1 MNATSHDINAA
12 TEEDLNNDL
21 QSTET
26 NSDELSNKIWESKTL
41 IDANKTHLDEI
52 EQMNTLRDL

>member
-1 MNATSHDINAA
+1 MNATSHDMNGA
-12 TEEDLNNDL
+12 TEDLNDL

-26 NSDELSNKIWESKTL
+26 NSDELNNKIWESKTL
-41 IDANKTHLDEI
+41 IDANQTHLDEI